1 MYKIVET
8 LADGTVRNRGVWEA
22 EEYDALMEAWTDYLD
37 IAGMTHTLVQMYRN
51 GEVRIT
57 YDQREK

>member
-8 LADGTVRNRGVWEA
+8 LADGTVRNRGVWGT
-22 EEYDALMEAWTDYLD
+22 EEYDALMEAWTDYVD
-37 IAGMTHTLVQMYRN
+37 IAGMTHTLVQLERN
-51 GEVRIT
+51 GEVCIT